1 MKTYSKNCKTRKPEG
16 MEKKK
21 KPQKKAMGGMT
32 GMGMSSKP
40 KGPMGM
46 QEGGEVPRPRPRP
59 SSDVPRPRPRPSEAQ
74 LRAPSRTDDK
84 EPAQAKLQRQIRD
97 LQNASGL
104 SEKRAREIIMEENNG
119 APIDDKKFGTMI
131 DFYKERQGNM
141 YGGMTKKKM
150 AKGGKL
156 KMVEKGGKKVPFY
169 AADGKGKMMY
179 GGMAKKKA

>member
-1 MKTYSKNCKTRKPEG
+1 MKTYSKNCKTRKPDG

-46 QEGGEVPRPRPRP
+46 KEGGEVPPMPRPRP
-59 SSDVPRPRPRPSEAQ
+59 KDLQAG
-74 LRAPSRTDDK
+74 APSRTDDK

-97 LQNASGL
+97 LQVASGF
-104 SEKRAREIIMEENNG
+104 SEERARNIIMEENNG

-131 DFYKERQGNM
+131 DFYKEIQGKM
-141 YGGMTKKKM
+141 YGGMAKKKM

-156 KMVEKGGKKVPFY
+156 KMVEKDGKKVPFY